1 MRRLLKPV
9 RSSIHWGVL
18 LFALTP
24 ALQGPVAAHSA
35 VPSRHAGP
43 IRVWS
48 GVASWYGEEFQGH
61 ETANGETFDMYSAT
75 AASLDLPFGSIVRLV
90 NPKTGKSQVV
100 RINDRG
106 PYVEGR
112 EMDVSYEVAR
122 RLGIDIKGVSRLRME
137 LIEVPTRRD

>member
-1 MRRLLKPV
+1 MRRLLRLV

-24 ALQGPVAAHSA
+24 ALQGPIAAHSQPA
-35 VPSRHAGP
+35 PARRRP

-48 GVASWYGEEFQGH
+48 GVASWYGEEFQGR
-61 ETANGETFDMYSAT
+61 ETANGETFNMYGTT
-75 AASLDLPFGSIVRLV
+75 AASLNLPFGSLVRLV
-90 NPKTGKSQVV
+90 NPKTGKSQIV

-122 RLGIDIKGVSRLRME
+122 RLGIDNVGVSRLRME